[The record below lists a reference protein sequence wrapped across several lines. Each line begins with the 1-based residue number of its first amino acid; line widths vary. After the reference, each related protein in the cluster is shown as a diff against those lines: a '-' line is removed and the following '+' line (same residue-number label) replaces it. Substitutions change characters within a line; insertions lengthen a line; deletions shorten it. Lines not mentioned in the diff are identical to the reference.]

1 MGSRKIQ
8 VCVTTY
14 ERGASL
20 QRLLLDLER
29 EGSTHVRVYD
39 DCSPKDDYSQCIALI
54 ERRAWTWQRASKN
67 HGRVS
72 YPRFID
78 GIWQDLAKD
87 PSADLYVFLQDDNRL
102 CARFFDR
109 LVETWKSIDSS
120 SKGAMMLL
128 TDTRDTIW
136 GAVERPKPLGKA
148 DRIGWV
154 DSMYMVPARTLRDFK
169 FRFPVIGPQ
178 PAGQSSGTG
187 IGLTRAL
194 RRLGRSMYRA
204 NPSLVAHVSIP
215 SLMHGQEREKHPLH
229 AKNFIDGEA
238 RHDQLLRG
246 ER

>member
-1 MGSRKIQ
+1 MKIQ
-8 VCVTTY
+8 ACITTY
-14 ERGASL
+14 ERADSL
-20 QRLLLDLER
+20 RQLLLDLER
-29 EGSTHVRVYD
+29 EGALRVRVYD
-39 DCSPKDDYSQCIALI
+39 DCSPRADYAQCCALI
-54 ERRAWTWQRASKN
+54 ARHDWTWQRAQKN
-67 HGRVS
+67 HGRVG
-72 YPRFID
+72 YPLLID

-87 PSADLYVFLQDDNRL
+87 PSPDLYVFLQDDNRL

-109 LVETWKSIDSS
+109 LVETWESIDSS

-136 GAVERPKPLGKA
+136 GAVERPKSLGKA

-169 FRFPVIGPQ
+169 FRFPVIPPR

-187 IGLTRAL
+187 LGLTKAL
-194 RRLGRSMYRA
+194 RRLGRTMYRA

-229 AKNFIDGEA
+229 AKNFIDGEV

>member
-1 MGSRKIQ
+1 MNIHT
-8 VCVTTY
+8 CITTF
-14 ERGASL
+14 ERAESL

-29 EGSTHVRVYD
+29 ERATRVRVYD
-39 DCSPKDDYSQCIALI
+39 DCSPSDDYSQCRALI
-54 ERRAWTWQRASKN
+54 ARLGWTWQRALNN
-67 HGRVS
+67 HGRVG
-72 YPRFID
+72 YPSFIE

-102 CARFFDR
+102 CFRFFER
-109 LVETWKSIDSS
+109 LVETWQSVNEP

-136 GAVERPKPLGKA
+136 GAAEPPKSFGKA

-154 DSMYMVPARTLRDFK
+154 DSIYAAPARTLHDLK
-169 FRFPVIGPQ
+169 FSFPVMPPR
-178 PAGQSSGTG
+178 PAGLSSGTG
-187 IGLTRAL
+187 VGLTNAL
-194 RRLGRSMYRA
+194 RRLGRTMYRA

-229 AKNFIDGEA
+229 AKNFIDGEV

-246 ER
+246 EP